1 MSDFKI
7 KIYLIADKKKLMFQ
21 IKKINDKK
29 LYDDIYEIV
38 KNSNI
43 EYTKNSYGIIFDF
56 NKLPN
61 ISIHDIVNLVNNY
74 KT

>member
-1 MSDFKI
+1 MDDF
-7 KIYLIADKKKLMFQ
+7 KIYLISDKKKLMHQ

-61 ISIHDIVNLVNNY
+61 SKIHDIFNLVGNFS
-74 KT
+74 

>member
-7 KIYLIADKKKLMFQ
+7 YLISDKKKLMYE
-21 IKKINDKK
+21 IKKINNKK

-38 KNSNI
+38 KNSKI
-43 EYTKNSYGIIFDF
+43 EYTKNNYGVIFDF

-61 ISIHDIVNLVNNY
+61 SNIHDIVNLVNNY
-74 KT
+74 KK